1 MINIKELWCS
11 DDYAVGMYESRSA
24 GPIGLRACGII
35 VRGPSAHGIAEEAP
49 GPYKDVGAI
58 VDAAEAAG
66 LARKVACLQ
75 PVICIKG

>member
-24 GPIGLRACGII
+24 GPIGRGII

-49 GPYKDVGAI
+49 GAYKDVGAV
-58 VDAAEAAG
+58 VDAAEAVG

-75 PVICIKG
+75 PMICIKG